1 MNRNDMEP
9 LSESLNDVFARMGLP
24 DPVLISQI
32 VDEWEE
38 LAGKPWVGRSR
49 PLYVKGKT
57 LVVEA
62 SAPSM
67 IAFLRYGES
76 SLLEALKQR
85 FGEGEIV
92 GVEVVAPGRG

>member
-1 MNRNDMEP
+1 MSQNDMEP
-9 LSESLNDVFARMGLP
+9 FSESLDDVFARLGLP

-32 VDEWEE
+32 LEEWDE
-38 LAGKPWVGRSR
+38 LAGKPWVGRSK

-76 SLLEALKQR
+76 SLVEALRER
-85 FGEGEIV
+85 FGEGRVEA
-92 GVEVVAPGRG
+92 VEVIAPGRG